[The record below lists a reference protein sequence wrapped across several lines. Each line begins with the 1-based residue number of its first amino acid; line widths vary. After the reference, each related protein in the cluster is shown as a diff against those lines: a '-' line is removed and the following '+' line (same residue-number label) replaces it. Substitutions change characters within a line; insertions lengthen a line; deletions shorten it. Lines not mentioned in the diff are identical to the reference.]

1 MEEGTYLMDT
11 PGFSSMY
18 VDDMEPDEL
27 KDCFPEFGSYEE
39 ECRFPGCVHIGEKV
53 CGVKAAVEAGKISRS
68 RYENYRLLYTEQ
80 KEKRRY

>member
-1 MEEGTYLMDT
+1 MDT

-18 VDDMEPDEL
+18 VDDMEPEEM
-27 KDCFPEFGSYEE
+27 KDCFPEFAAYEP
-39 ECRFPGCVHIGEKV
+39 ECRFAGCVHIGEKV